1 MGSTQRSPA
10 SHSNSCFAN
19 VETTRLPWFDLT
31 DWGYLEGLWDKAQ
44 DLDGSTVFVGPAGCG
59 KTTILRDAAVN
70 MSKEL
75 QVSWPAKLTIVAVQ
89 IKKMNDMNDMN
100 DTEPLN
106 FGALMEHSICGQSR
120 FSVISLQIVGR
131 VCSFSPIPNFAY
143 IYILLSMFERWT
155 RKKLATWMSF
165 RCFLWLIHIKSY
177 SGMFSPSFHGRKTQR
192 THIYHRFDINRMT
205 SMDEFKQTH
214 SHIPEFSPCK
224 LQVQVVD
231 LLGDFSDLVGN
242 ADLGC
247 LTGTMGTGGVE
258 RIRQTI
264 DEHVPEVGCSR
275 FFEVFWSIFCGGFV
289 VVLLDIQILFVG
301 KIIAGILGFDF
312 VISKDRSSSQNFATS
327 IPLSKL
333 GSFAVKP
340 VFAWCVLCG
349 PTCNP

>member
-1 MGSTQRSPA
+1 MFCECRDYATALVWSDWL
-10 SHSNSCFAN
+10 
-19 VETTRLPWFDLT
+19 RLF
-31 DWGYLEGLWDKAQ
+31 G
-44 DLDGSTVFVGPAGCG
+44 GP
-59 KTTILRDAAVN
+59 V
-70 MSKEL
+70 
-75 QVSWPAKLTIVAVQ
+75 
-89 IKKMNDMNDMN
+89 
-100 DTEPLN
+100 
-106 FGALMEHSICGQSR
+106 GQSPR
-120 FSVISLQIVGR
+120 SGWFHR
-131 VCSFSPIPNFAY
+131 VCGSSRLRQNHNSPRCGRKHVQGAAGVLTGQTDHCSGSDKENEWYEWYEWYWTFEFWGTHGVLYLWTKPFLCHFSSDRRTCLFIFSNPELCIY

-155 RKKLATWMSF
+155 RKKLATWISF
-165 RCFLWLIHIKSY
+165 RCFLWLIHFKSY